1 MRMLRAL
8 PAVALAAAAFAVPT
22 APAQATHGCSNETG
36 DIEVLD
42 LVGVDYPG
50 GNGFVYVCTLEWN
63 TGVRVYS
70 DSSGTC
76 LGVIVLSTRIGCTE
90 GSPF

>member
-1 MRMLRAL
+1 MRVLRAL
-8 PAVALAAAAFAVPT
+8 TAVALAAAAFTAPT
-22 APAQATHGCSNETG
+22 APAQATHGCSNEAG
-36 DIEVLD
+36 DVEVLD

-50 GNGFVYVCTLEWN
+50 GNGFVFVCVLETN

-70 DSSGTC
+70 GPDGTC
-76 LGVIVLSTRIGCTE
+76 VAVIVLSTRIGCSD